1 MKENAFSLKIVTLL
15 ITTLKTQLLFL
26 FLIELCDQESVSQIF
41 PTPDLLIYAYITS
54 LKPHCPPLSPGSPV
68 AFEAYNHRKATNLL
82 PQSEMTLK
90 LEGGRRRGE
99 KKKSSHSMSFEK
111 VFAPLR
117 TPPITVLF

>member
-68 AFEAYNHRKATNLL
+68 AFEAYNRKATNLL